1 MDLGRITVEDAWA
14 ALVGLV
20 ALVPLAAALLT
31 TRRSRRVARALGLA
45 PASRRAGPA
54 AAAVLA
60 CLALAVAA
68 ARPVLVDGKR
78 SVRADSE
85 VVFIVDVSRS
95 MLAAASPNG
104 PTRLDRARAVVLRLR
119 DAVPNV
125 PAGVS
130 GITDRV
136 LPYSFPSPDRATF
149 AEVVGHSVE
158 IESPPANTGGGLV
171 VLATSFDALTQLD
184 RGFFSEGIG
193 HRACVVVTDGES
205 TSVTQMPGRRTCTF
219 MFVRVGDAED
229 RIYRSDRGFDARYR
243 PDPSAGATLERLAA
257 ASGGRVWPVSRI
269 DAAADALREVVDT
282 GPTTRVSSS
291 SEGRSLAAYPAGLA
305 LALTAVLAIG
315 AVRRRHVPQAVPVAD
330 AVSISR

>member
-1 MDLGRITVEDAWA
+1 MDLGRITVEDPWA
-14 ALVGLV
+14 AFVGLV
-20 ALVPLAAALLT
+20 AVVPLAAALLT
-31 TRRSRRVARALGLA
+31 AHRSRRVARALGLV
-45 PASRRAGPA
+45 PASPRVGPA
-54 AAAVLA
+54 AIAVLA

-68 ARPVLVDGKR
+68 ARPVLVDGRR

-95 MLAAASPNG
+95 MLAAASPKG
-104 PTRLDRARAVVLRLR
+104 PTRLDQARAVVLMLR

-149 AEVVGHSVE
+149 AEVVDQSVE
-158 IESPPANTGGGLV
+158 IESPPANTGGGLTIV
-171 VLATSFDALTQLD
+171 ATSFDALTQLD
-184 RGFFSEGIG
+184 RGFFSGGIG

-205 TSVTQMPGRRTCTF
+205 TSLTQMPGRRTCTF

-229 RIYRSDRGFDARYR
+229 RIYGSDRGFDAGYR

-257 ASGGRVWPVSRI
+257 ASGGRVWPATRI
-269 DAAADALREVVDT
+269 DDAADALREVVET
-282 GPTTRVSSS
+282 GPTTRVPSS

-305 LALTAVLAIG
+305 LSLTVAMAIG
-315 AVRRRHVPQAVPVAD
+315 AVRPRRGPPVAPGAD
-330 AVSISR
+330 AVPLSR